1 MVIGEATKLLLL
13 SIGVMRT
20 NWHKQSDV
28 VIAATAIEESSEF
41 LKKRLILFHLFCNC
55 FILELNEAAGVG
67 VTCKL

>member
-41 LKKRLILFHLFCNC
+41 LKKRLIFYIIF
-55 FILELNEAAGVG
+55 F
-67 VTCKL
+67 

>member
-41 LKKRLILFHLFCNC
+41 FKKRLNLIC
-55 FILELNEAAGVG
+55 FTIVLILELNEAAGVG